1 MGIHETSKRT
11 GKEIAF
17 CRTGICP
24 KKEKKKERCDERYT
38 FSKHKHERLT

>member
-24 KKEKKKERCDERYT
+24 EKEKKERCDERYT